1 MVGEFLFYLIHAL
14 NVVYVAIT
22 RLKIMTTADQEIMF
36 CKTIKGPEM
45 KSSSSLFG
53 KLITQF
59 QT

>member
-14 NVVYVAIT
+14 NDVYVVIT

-53 KLITQF
+53 K
-59 QT
+59 